1 MTVDYSKAI
10 FAALWILTVC
20 AIGLASH
27 PGSLLNWTLLA
38 ALGNSPASPHVA
50 LAEWPAANHVRNHRE
65 GTPMTTP
72 VAAIVTTDSDSRWL
86 AWQARGTANDRVT
99 AFRMR
104 ILMMVL
110 ATGFAVL
117 ILSQIL

>member
-1 MTVDYSKAI
+1 
-10 FAALWILTVC
+10 
-20 AIGLASH
+20 
-27 PGSLLNWTLLA
+27 
-38 ALGNSPASPHVA
+38 
-50 LAEWPAANHVRNHRE
+50 
-65 GTPMTTP
+65 MTTP

-104 ILMMVL
+104 VLMMVL
-110 ATGFAVL
+110 ATGFGVL

>member
-1 MTVDYSKAI
+1 
-10 FAALWILTVC
+10 
-20 AIGLASH
+20 
-27 PGSLLNWTLLA
+27 
-38 ALGNSPASPHVA
+38 
-50 LAEWPAANHVRNHRE
+50 
-65 GTPMTTP
+65 MTTP

-99 AFRMR
+99 ALRMR